1 MDEDVPA
8 VFHRELIS
16 AFRYPLQGDGLYVI
30 IIGAICFAVA
40 SLASGFAGIAGLII
54 NLIIVGYLAA
64 YAKDVV
70 RTSAMGDDAPPPW
83 ADFSDW
89 MEDVLEPVLQFLF
102 VWALAFGCL
111 IFLEYKKPFHGI
123 GARLAPFVAGGWGC
137 LVFPIL
143 FLAVAMMDTVTAA
156 LNPLPLVKAIAAT
169 LPSYFL
175 TVLFFVL
182 TIGVSIGI
190 EMLLSFV
197 GWIPI
202 LPDLVGGIV
211 NLYLLTVAI
220 RGIGLYYRF
229 NHEKLGWY

>member
-1 MDEDVPA
+1 MRWRA
-8 VFHRELIS
+8 
-16 AFRYPLQGDGLYVI
+16 
-30 IIGAICFAVA
+30 
-40 SLASGFAGIAGLII
+40 LASGFAGIAGLII

-89 MEDVLEPVLQFLF
+89 VEDALEPVLQFLF
-102 VWALAFGCL
+102 VWALAFGIF
-111 IFLEYKKPFHGI
+111 IFLEYKKPFQGI
-123 GARLAPFVAGGWGC
+123 GATLAPLVAGGWGC

-156 LNPLPLVKAIAAT
+156 LNPVPLIRAIAAT

-175 TVLFFVL
+175 TVLFFAL
-182 TIGVSIGI
+182 TIGVTIGI
-190 EMLLSFV
+190 EMLLAFA
-197 GWIPI
+197 GRIPV
-202 LPDLVGGIV
+202 LPDLVDGFV
-211 NLYLLTVAI
+211 NLYLLTVSM

-229 NHEKLGWY
+229 NHEKLEWY